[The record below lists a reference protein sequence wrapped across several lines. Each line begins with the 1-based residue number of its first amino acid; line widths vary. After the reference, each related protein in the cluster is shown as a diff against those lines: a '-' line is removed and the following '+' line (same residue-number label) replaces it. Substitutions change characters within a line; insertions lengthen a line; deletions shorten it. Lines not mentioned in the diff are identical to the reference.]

1 MNTDGNGLKHHLT
14 TRKIIGV
21 FFDVYN
27 ELGGGFL
34 EAVYVEALT
43 LALREAHLSVE
54 REVPLKV
61 SFRGKVV
68 GRFRAD
74 LVVNETVLV
83 EAKAFP
89 RLQSAHEAQLLNY
102 LRATAL
108 EVGLLLNFGPRPQ
121 FRRLVFE
128 NHLKKNS
135 YHVCPELGRGALAGE
150 GTIRSH
156 PRSSVVL

>member
-1 MNTDGNGLKHHLT
+1 MNTDGNGLKHRPT

-21 FFDVYN
+21 FYDVYN
-27 ELGGGFL
+27 ELGCGFL

-43 LALREAHLSVE
+43 LALREARLSVE
-54 REVPLKV
+54 REVALKV
-61 SFRGKVV
+61 SFRGNIV

-74 LVVNETVLV
+74 LVVNDAVIV

-102 LRATAL
+102 LRATVL
-108 EVGLLLNFGPRPQ
+108 EVGLLFNFGPRPQ

-128 NHLKKNS
+128 NHLKKHS
-135 YHVCPELGRGALAGE
+135 YHICPELGHGAPAGD

-156 PRSSVVL
+156 PRSSVAT